1 MGDNILSMLREL
13 TGPGSTLPSLA
24 AQGPTAPSRVYA
36 SYLGSFINFS
46 ALVSG
51 LIYTILLAASLYL
64 LSQASAPTPFL
75 RTVARTTLKDGT
87 ELGALI
93 GVNAL
98 AALMRALGRPMSF
111 FAVEYSALLLYGPAA
126 LGGALGSLLVW
137 SPQRSEHE
145 MWAAGAA
152 RAFMGALVLQ
162 AAGFGSGVLFAV
174 SAAPVV
180 LVLAAAR
187 ATGHAGRLPVWA
199 YALGG
204 LGGLVTGTL
213 FTAIVLD
220 IFVPLV
226 CHFPPLSLFCES
238 TEVAGRPA
246 AWEHLCRLTTWLHR
260 LSRFWAPTRSH
271 SSRRSRGDLVGLPS
285 YAVLSCAR
293 LRRPLAWLYSAR
305 GAHLM
310 HSISDGC
317 SYCTCI
323 MYAFPPGL
331 LNAILLTARR
341 RLLRARRICS
351 SRR

>member
-13 TGPGSTLPSLA
+13 TGPRSALPSLA

-36 SYLGSFINFS
+36 SYLGSFINLS
-46 ALVSG
+46 PLVAG
-51 LIYTILLAASLYL
+51 LIYTILLATSLYL
-64 LSQASAPTPFL
+64 LCQVSAPAPFL
-75 RTVARTTLKDGT
+75 RTVARATIKDGP
-87 ELGALI
+87 ELGAFI
-93 GVNAL
+93 GGNAL

-174 SAAPVV
+174 SAAPMV

-204 LGGLVTGTL
+204 LGGLVTCTL

-226 CHFPPLSLFCES
+226 CHFLSVSSVKELRWPEDRPHGS
-238 TEVAGRPA
+238 IYAG
-246 AWEHLCRLTTWLHR
+246 
-260 LSRFWAPTRSH
+260 
-271 SSRRSRGDLVGLPS
+271 
-285 YAVLSCAR
+285 
-293 LRRPLAWLYSAR
+293 
-305 GAHLM
+305 
-310 HSISDGC
+310 
-317 SYCTCI
+317 
-323 MYAFPPGL
+323 
-331 LNAILLTARR
+331 
-341 RLLRARRICS
+341 
-351 SRR
+351 